1 MGDTDFKL
9 SFRDP
14 QLKGQRKQMWK
25 ILGMASILLT
35 LAVFLLLSLFW
46 GSLFR
51 IESYFPR
58 LKIYVYDF
66 DNQLLGPTL
75 VQGLR
80 QSLSS
85 PTHFGLIFRNTAGKD
100 YAQIAQ
106 EIIEERAWGAVV
118 INANATTNFQA
129 AVQGTGGLLNGEWA
143 PSGAVSLYVSSS
155 RWFQVILEFL
165 LPFLQQMMNPII
177 TQASQQATA
186 SFLQSTNTATL
197 TALSATQQAALSTP
211 FSFQTID
218 YRPVHPKQW
227 AGAAPL
233 EAGLIYYTIFSFH
246 IALFLIFARGPL
258 FAAIEKKGLKL
269 SYLGTLAVRFLP
281 LPFAYLLLSLSYSLV
296 NLAFQLPMDGNGYAS
311 FGPQSGFMVFWMLN
325 FFTLLALGGAM
336 ESMITLVGMKFFPIF
351 LVVWI
356 LLNITSSF
364 FPATVM
370 PHWYRYSYAMPFYHS
385 TIACKHI
392 FWGARERLGLN
403 FGVLAGWTGLNIVS
417 LSFFEFMWRKIGER
431 KERKEREKEQT
442 EGKDSSKPE
451 KKAST

>member
-1 MGDTDFKL
+1 MSDTDFKMR
-9 SFRDP
+9 FRDP
-14 QLKGQRKQMWK
+14 QLKGQRKTMFK

-46 GSLFR
+46 GSL
-51 IESYFPR
+51 YFPR

-66 DNQLLGPTL
+66 DGQLLGPTI

-80 QSLSS
+80 QTLSS
-85 PTHFGLIFRNTAGKD
+85 PTHFGLIFRDTVGKD

-106 EIIEERAWGAVV
+106 EIIEEKAWGAVV

-129 AVQGTGGLLNGEWA
+129 AVQGTGGLLDGEWA
-143 PSGAVSLYVSSS
+143 PSGAMSLYVASS

-165 LPFLQQMMNPII
+165 LPFLEQMLQPMI
-177 TQASQQATA
+177 TQACQQAA
-186 SFLQSTNTATL
+186 SSFIQSTTPATL
-197 TALSATQQAALSTP
+197 SALSATQQAALATP
-211 FSFQTID
+211 FSYQEID

-246 IALFLIFARGPL
+246 IALFLNFARMPF
-258 FAAIEKKGLKL
+258 FAAIKKKGYKL
-269 SYLGTLAVRFLP
+269 SYPSTLALRFLP
-281 LPFAYLLLSLSYSLV
+281 LPFAYLILSLSYSLI

-311 FGPQSGFMVFWMLN
+311 FGPQAGFMVFWMLN

-336 ESMITLVGMKFFPIF
+336 ESMLTLVTMKFFPIF
-351 LVVWI
+351 LVCWI

-370 PHWYRYSYAMPFYHS
+370 PHWYRYGYAMPFYHS

-392 FWGARERLGLN
+392 FWGARDRLGLN
-403 FGVLAGWTGLNIVS
+403 FGVLAAWTGLNIVS
-417 LSFFEFMWRKIGER
+417 LSTFEFMWRKIGAK
-431 KERKEREKEQT
+431 KERKEREKERN
-442 EGKDSSKPE
+442 EADSNKPE
-451 KKAST
+451 KRSS